1 MTPTGVP
8 NAPAPNAPAP
18 NAPAPNA
25 PAPNAPAPNAA
36 APSATPLP
44 RGRSL
49 LRDPRHNRGT
59 AFTLEQRLALGL
71 EGLLPPAVL
80 TIEEQA
86 VRAYEQ
92 YHAQPGDLARNSFLT
107 ALHDRN
113 EVLYYRLLEEHLK
126 EMLPIIYA
134 PTVALAIQH
143 YSHEFQRPNGVYLS
157 VDRIGTVE
165 NALGNYGLGADDVD
179 LLVATDGEAIL
190 GIGDWG
196 ANGMAISIGKLAVY
210 TAAGGIHPGRV
221 IPVMLDVGTDRESL
235 LGDPLYVGSRHG
247 RVGGERYDEL
257 IAAYIDACSRLFPH
271 ALLHFEDFGPANAR
285 RILEQYQD
293 RALIFNDDMQGTG
306 AITLAAILAAMRV
319 ARSRPSEQRVVI
331 FGAGTAGIGIAD
343 QLRTVM
349 IRDGLSEAEATRRF
363 WCVDRQ
369 GLLTADMADL
379 RDFQVPYA
387 RPPSEPAGWS
397 ATQRPI
403 GLQTVVAGT
412 RPTILVGTSTQ
423 GGAFTE
429 PIVREM
435 ARHVDRPMIFPLS
448 NPTHLIEAV
457 PADLIEW
464 TDGRAL
470 IGTGTPWEPVS
481 HRGTDYEIA
490 QTNNALIYP
499 GIGQGT
505 IVSRAS
511 RITNGMLLAAAEA
524 LAELV
529 DGGRPGAAL
538 LPAVQRIRAASAAVA
553 IAVARQAASEGIAQA
568 ELRDPVQAVDAAM
581 WTAAYPPLEVP

>member
-1 MTPTGVP
+1 VTPTT
-8 NAPAPNAPAP
+8 APMPH
-18 NAPAPNA
+18 
-25 PAPNAPAPNAA
+25 
-36 APSATPLP
+36 
-44 RGRSL
+44 GRSL
-49 LRDPRHNRGT
+49 LRDPRFNRGT
-59 AFTLEQRLALGL
+59 AFTPEQRAALGL

-80 TIEEQA
+80 TLEDQA

-92 YHAQPGDLARNSFLT
+92 YHSQPGDLARNSFLA

-113 EVLYYRLLEEHLK
+113 EVLFYRLLEEHLK

-134 PTVALAIQH
+134 PVVALAIQH

-157 VDRIGTVE
+157 VDRIEGVE
-165 NALGNYGLGADDVD
+165 TALGNYGLGPDDVD
-179 LLVATDGEAIL
+179 LLVATDGEGIL

-235 LGDPLYVGSRHG
+235 LGDPLYVGNRHG
-247 RVGGERYDEL
+247 RVRGERYDEL
-257 IAAYIDACSRLFPH
+257 IAAYIGACSRLFPH

-285 RILEQYQD
+285 RILEQY
-293 RALIFNDDMQGTG
+293 RHRVRIFNDDMQGTG

-319 ARSRPSEQRVVI
+319 AGSRPREQRVVI
-331 FGAGTAGIGIAD
+331 FGAGTAGVGIAD
-343 QLRTVM
+343 QLRAVM
-349 IRDGLSEAEATRRF
+349 IRDGLSEADATRRF

-369 GLLTADMADL
+369 GLLTADMTGL

-387 RPPSEPAGWS
+387 RPSSEPAGWPER
-397 ATQRPI
+397 QRPV
-403 GLQTVVAGT
+403 GLEAVVANT
-412 RPTILVGTSTQ
+412 RPTILIGTSTR

-448 NPTHLIEAV
+448 NPTELIEAI
-457 PADLIEW
+457 PADVVEW
-464 TDGRAL
+464 TDGRGL
-470 IGTGTPWEPVS
+470 VGTGTPWEAVS
-481 HRGTDYEIA
+481 HRGTDHEIA

-499 GIGQGT
+499 GIGLGT

-511 RITNGMLLAAAEA
+511 QVTDGMLLAGSQA
-524 LAELV
+524 LAALV
-529 DGGRPGAAL
+529 DVGRPGASL
-538 LPAVQRIRAASAAVA
+538 LPAVESLRPTSAAVA
-553 IAVARQAASEGIAQA
+553 IAVALQAASDGVAQA
-568 ELRDPVQAVDAAM
+568 DLQDPAQAVGAAM
-581 WTAAYPPLEVP
+581 WTAAYPPLEVA

>member
-1 MTPTGVP
+1 MTAAGLP
-8 NAPAPNAPAP
+8 NATAPI
-18 NAPAPNA
+18 
-25 PAPNAPAPNAA
+25 
-36 APSATPLP
+36 P

-49 LRDPRHNRGT
+49 LRDPRYNRGT
-59 AFTLEQRLALGL
+59 AFTVEQRLALGL
-71 EGLLPPAVL
+71 EGLLPQAVL
-80 TIEEQA
+80 TIEDQA
-86 VRAYEQ
+86 ARAYEQ

-143 YSHEFQRPNGVYLS
+143 YSHEFQRPNGLYLS
-157 VDRIGTVE
+157 VDRIESVE
-165 NALGNYGLGADDVD
+165 TALGNYGLGADDVD

-210 TAAGGIHPGRV
+210 TAGGGIHPGRV

-235 LGDPLYVGSRHG
+235 LGDPVYVGNRHG
-247 RVGGERYDEL
+247 RVRGERYDEL
-257 IAAYIDACSRLFPH
+257 VAAYIDACSRLFPH

-319 ARSRPSEQRVVI
+319 AGSRPSEQRVVI

-343 QLRTVM
+343 QLRAVM
-349 IRDGLSEAEATRRF
+349 VRDGLSEAEATRRF

-369 GLLTADMADL
+369 GLLTADMTDL

-397 ATQRPI
+397 DGQGPI
-403 GLQTVVAGT
+403 GLQTVVANT

-435 ARHVDRPMIFPLS
+435 ARHVARPMIFPLS
-448 NPTHLIEAV
+448 NPTHLIEAI

-464 TDGRAL
+464 TGGRAL
-470 IGTGTPWEPVS
+470 VGTGTPWEPVS
-481 HRGTDYEIA
+481 HSGTDYEIA

-511 RITNGMLLAAAEA
+511 RITDGMLLAAAEA
-524 LAELV
+524 LAALV
-529 DGGRPGAAL
+529 DVGRPGAAL
-538 LPAVQRIRAASAAVA
+538 LPPVQSIRAASAAVA
-553 IAVARQAASEGIAQA
+553 IAVARQAASEGVAQA
-568 ELRDPVQAVDAAM
+568 DLHDPAQAVDAAM
-581 WTAAYPPLEVP
+581 WTAAYPPLELP